1 MINTKENKVGVAMLM
16 SDKID
21 LEKKTGTSD
30 KEAYNIMTKESILQE
45 DITIV
50 NIHATNIRALKYIK
64 QMENDNS
71 TIVGYFKML
80 L

>member
-1 MINTKENKVGVAMLM
+1 
-16 SDKID
+16 
-21 LEKKTGTSD
+21 
-30 KEAYNIMTKESILQE
+30 MTKSSILQE
-45 DITIV
+45 DVTTV
-50 NIHATNIRALKYIK
+50 NIHETNNRALKYIK